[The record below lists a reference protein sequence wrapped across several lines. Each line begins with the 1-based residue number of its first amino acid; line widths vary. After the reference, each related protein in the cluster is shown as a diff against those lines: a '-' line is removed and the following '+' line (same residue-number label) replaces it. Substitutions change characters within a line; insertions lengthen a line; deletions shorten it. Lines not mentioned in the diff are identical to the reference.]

1 MKAIELDWFD
11 FETRMR
17 ELLRTQLESV
27 VTQAARDREQAGTM
41 KKQLDSQHARID
53 ELENA
58 VLWNKTRATV
68 FEDIYQ
74 RIAENEGNRQKDF
87 IEMTQE
93 VGELGKQ
100 QKAVEFKVQKHQ
112 EAIGNLDAILQ
123 RQSTDL
129 STFNDKLA
137 QHKSTI
143 SNELSQVNSEFKQA
157 NEIYLDFVRR
167 TEEKATQAFQKSI
180 STLAS
185 LAKQETATETVKKE
199 LIQLQAELRNIK
211 QTKVEMEVH
220 DADMNSLRV
229 VLEAHKKYHA
239 VVADQFEMRDNFLDR
254 FYPYRFLTMLSDILH
269 AVWDK
274 SMRRKLAELENGY
287 LKELNLDALAT
298 GAKVD
303 SRETA
308 VQKILDEVKRVEQRK
323 MGLLAEKKHKRNATN
338 SSAAVESQPSSDTP
352 QYSRLAST
360 DMSPAKPRAALPVPA
375 REEDDG
381 ELEGLLLAKFQA
393 EAMRLTQETHRQYE
407 RMKSDLGSNQEELR
421 VYIQQVLGEVEVVDR
436 KRQQLKEE
444 IIVDLGDMAQRL
456 SESESKGQETTV
468 AMTNLADIVACLVE
482 DVQIAQEM
490 EAQEEDDRHT
500 QAVNIDP
507 PSDNPRPAGNKSMSP
522 SGVLAMQ
529 KKCLSCHGTTSL
541 ALAGVKTAVM
551 YQSTPLKY
559 RDKQYTRAEL
569 IAVRRRMVRGM
580 WAQVCSLAPWKRP
593 NEPID
598 SGPSSRPPNPVAGSV
613 LQSRPSS
620 EGKELESAGSLQS
633 PSPAPVYIYGRSSQK
648 HRRLKQAG

>member
-27 VTQAARDREQAGTM
+27 VTQASRDREQTSTM
-41 KKQLDSQHARID
+41 KKQLDSQHTRIE
-53 ELENA
+53 ELESA

-74 RIAENEGNRQKDF
+74 RLAENEGNRQKDF
-87 IEMTQE
+87 VKMTQE
-93 VGELGKQ
+93 VGEMGKQ

-112 EAIGNLDAILQ
+112 EAIGNLEAILQ

-199 LIQLQAELRNIK
+199 LVQLQAELRNLK
-211 QTKVEMEVH
+211 QTKVETESH
-220 DADMNSLRV
+220 EEDMSSLRS
-229 VLEAHKKYHA
+229 VLDAHKKYHA
-239 VVADQFEMRDNFLDR
+239 VVADQFEIRDNFLDR
-254 FYPYRFLTMLSDILH
+254 FYPYRFLTVLSDTLH

-274 SMRRKLAELENGY
+274 PMRRKLAELENGY
-287 LKELNLDALAT
+287 LKDLNLDALAT

-303 SRETA
+303 SREVA
-308 VQKILDEVKRVEQRK
+308 VQKILEEVKRVEQRK
-323 MGLLAEKKHKRNATN
+323 MSLIAEKKHKRNATN

-360 DMSPAKPRAALPVPA
+360 DMSPAKPRPGQAAPA

-393 EAMRLTQETHRQYE
+393 EAMRLTQETRKQYE
-407 RMKSDLGSNQEELR
+407 RMKSDLSSNQEELR
-421 VYIQQVLGEVEVVDR
+421 VYIQQVLGEVEVADR

-444 IIVDLGDMAQRL
+444 IIVDLGDIVQRL
-456 SESESKGQETTV
+456 SESESKGQETSTAV
-468 AMTNLADIVACLVE
+468 TNLADIVACLVE

-490 EAQEEDDRHT
+490 EAQEEEDRHI
-500 QAVNIDP
+500 QAVNIEQP
-507 PSDNPRPAGNKSMSP
+507 TDNPRPPAGNKSVTP

-529 KKCLSCHGTTSL
+529 KKCLSCQGTTHT

-580 WAQVCSLAPWKRP
+580 WAQVCSLTPWKRP

-598 SGPSSRPPNPVAGSV
+598 SGPSSRPPNPVAGSAI
-613 LQSRPSS
+613 QSRPSS
-620 EGKELESAGSLQS
+620 EGKELESAESMQS
-633 PSPAPVYIYGRSSQK
+633 PSPVYVYGRSSQK
-648 HRRLKQAG
+648 HRRLKQAS